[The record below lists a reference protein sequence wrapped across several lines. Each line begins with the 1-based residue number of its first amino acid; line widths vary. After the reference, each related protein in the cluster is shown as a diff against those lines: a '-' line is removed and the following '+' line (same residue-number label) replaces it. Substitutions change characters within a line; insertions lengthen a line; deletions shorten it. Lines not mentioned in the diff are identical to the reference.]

1 MRARAHTHTHT
12 HTPFYMSVAL
22 KLALAQTVLQAVPGR
37 HMWNHCHSAEAET
50 EARGFSSGAEAPE
63 CETPLL
69 RAGFNLILADQ
80 LCQKPKE
87 NEIRGKSPG

>member
-1 MRARAHTHTHT
+1 M
-12 HTPFYMSVAL
+12 
-22 KLALAQTVLQAVPGR
+22 VLQAAPGR
-37 HMWNHCHSAEAET
+37 HTGNHCHLAEMQT

-63 CETPLL
+63 CETALL

-80 LCQKPKE
+80 LCQEHKE